1 MVSKRGLYGGIAE
14 RTGRSVCC
22 WGSALKFEVVF
33 VHLLNDYSG
42 SPRVLKNII
51 HALTSEKIHCLLYVG
66 HPAIGILSD
75 CTIPVR
81 HYWYRRL
88 GNRWGTLFTFFIS
101 QLILFVKL
109 LFDRSISKDAV
120 VYVNTLLPFGS
131 ALYGKLTGRRVIY
144 HLHEISLAP
153 NLLKRFL
160 LWIAQHTSSLNIYVS
175 QAHRHALPL
184 PGITSA
190 VVYNALDETF
200 IAEAASAIYCRL
212 HDGCFNVLM
221 IASLRDYK
229 GIPELLALAE
239 ATQEQ
244 PTIHYHLLVNDDEKK
259 ITAYMYGR
267 TLSSNLTLYPA
278 TPDVTAFYRR
288 ASVVLN
294 LSRIDQWVE
303 TFGLTILEAMAFG
316 IPVIVP
322 PVGGPAE
329 LVEEGRQGYLI
340 DSRNQTALRQWVLKL
355 AGDELLCQQMSESCR
370 KRAADFSQAN
380 FEDSLNKVIR
390 LVCGEKV

>member
-1 MVSKRGLYGGIAE
+1 MLGIPLLAF
-14 RTGRSVCC
+14 CLI
-22 WGSALKFEVVF
+22 AL
-33 VHLLNDYSG
+33 SQ
-42 SPRVLKNII
+42 
-51 HALTSEKIHCLLYVG
+51 SE
-66 HPAIGILSD
+66 
-75 CTIPVR
+75 

-229 GIPELLALAE
+229 
-239 ATQEQ
+239 
-244 PTIHYHLLVNDDEKK
+244 
-259 ITAYMYGR
+259 R
-267 TLSSNLTLYPA
+267 
-278 TPDVTAFYRR
+278 
-288 ASVVLN
+288 
-294 LSRIDQWVE
+294 
-303 TFGLTILEAMAFG
+303 
-316 IPVIVP
+316 
-322 PVGGPAE
+322 
-329 LVEEGRQGYLI
+329 
-340 DSRNQTALRQWVLKL
+340 DS
-355 AGDELLCQQMSESCR
+355 
-370 KRAADFSQAN
+370 
-380 FEDSLNKVIR
+380 
-390 LVCGEKV
+390 